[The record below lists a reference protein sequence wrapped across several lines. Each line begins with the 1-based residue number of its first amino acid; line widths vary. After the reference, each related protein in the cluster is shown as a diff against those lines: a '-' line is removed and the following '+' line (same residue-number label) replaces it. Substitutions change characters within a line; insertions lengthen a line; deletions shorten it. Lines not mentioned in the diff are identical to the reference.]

1 MNFLLMADC
10 FKIYTIFNSEI
21 SFKKNT
27 ILKYL
32 LSVLEPDRGVCKK
45 TSVRSV
51 KKNKNSSL

>member
-21 SFKKNT
+21 SFKKHN
-27 ILKYL
+27 
-32 LSVLEPDRGVCKK
+32 SQVFVECFRAGSRCVCKK